1 MLLQCLKGI
10 LFPHL
15 LGHDLTPFMS
25 TKRNFEKHLL
35 VLWNKNWGD
44 SCQWVQKIWH
54 QQEWQPFSFHEKITA
69 WKQLFFVCFRKRK
82 GWTMRRTSKCAICTW
97 AKLVTFLP
105 FRTYRVTNKRA
116 FSTSQW
122 VIPFIHIWNIQIDTF
137 KALNW
142 FNNIKV
148 FFFAMH
154 MKLNFL
160 SCMVIRYSRVHCQK
174 PFEWVSKYDL

>member
-1 MLLQCLKGI
+1 MLLFIIFDFLEPNFGQFQFRLLSNDHVARI
-10 LFPHL
+10 PFPHL
-15 LGHDLTPFMS
+15 FGHDLTPFMS

-105 FRTYRVTNKRA
+105 FSTYRVTNKRA
-116 FSTSQW
+116 FFKSQW
-122 VIPFIHIWNIQIDTF
+122 VIPLTCLAF
-137 KALNW
+137 KL
-142 FNNIKV
+142 I
-148 FFFAMH
+148 
-154 MKLNFL
+154 LRL
-160 SCMVIRYSRVHCQK
+160 
-174 PFEWVSKYDL
+174 